1 MGLKNAIP
9 TPLLAAVCCGLLMTA
24 GTATATPIGTW
35 SNGDPSMTLSNVH
48 LLGAASLLPNGR
60 VIVAGGLSAASPF
73 PAITTAEVY
82 DPLTRTWAATGG
94 LNTPR
99 WSLDAVTLN
108 NGQVLFAGGAS
119 AFAGGAA
126 LVTAEI
132 YDATT
137 QTFSYTSN
145 NLSVARQSF
154 GITTLNDGRV
164 ILAGGNSSG
173 NNLGGSG
180 VAAVDI
186 YDPAT
191 NQFQPAAS
199 MNFGRSLHAQV
210 SLSDG
215 RVAVIGGAQTTAEI
229 FDPVTNTWTVAAG
242 TLPTTLKDMKA
253 FELFDG
259 RIFVAGGQNTST
271 GVTTDST
278 WYFDP
283 SDGSFT
289 SGPSMSGFNYAPS
302 GVQVG
307 TADYSA
313 FDLFP
318 VGHPLRGRYILFAGG
333 EHQPPSG
340 PDVELHSSSIFDA
353 VSGRFIDMGPM
364 PFVHDDHAESALWIN
379 VQGNPEFLLFGGNR
393 SMGTSRFEFVA
404 SSVPEP
410 STWLLI
416 AAGGLLVLRR
426 VREVSG
432 TSVDR
437 RLSR

>member
-1 MGLKNAIP
+1 MRPKTVNRV
-9 TPLLAAVCCGLLMTA
+9 PLLATVCFALAMA
-24 GTATATPIGTW
+24 GGAASAYPVGTW
-35 SNGDPSMTLSNVH
+35 SDGDPNRTISSAH
-48 LLGAASLLPNGR
+48 LLGAASLLPNGS
-60 VIVAGGLSAASPF
+60 VIVAGGLSLVSPF

-82 DPLTRTWAATGG
+82 NPATRTWAATGG
-94 LNTPR
+94 LNTRR
-99 WSLDAVTLN
+99 WSLDAITLH

-126 LVTAEI
+126 LATAEV

-137 QTFSYTSN
+137 QTFSFTSN
-145 NLSVARQSF
+145 TLSVARQSL
-154 GITTLNDGRV
+154 GVTTLTDGRV
-164 ILAGGNSSG
+164 ILAGGNVSG

-180 VAAVDI
+180 VASVDI

-191 NQFQPAAS
+191 RQFVSAAP

-210 SLSDG
+210 SLRDG

-259 RIFVAGGQNTST
+259 RVFVAGGQNTSNGT
-271 GVTTDST
+271 TTDNT

-283 SDGSFT
+283 SDGSF
-289 SGPSMSGFNYAPS
+289 SAGPSMAGFNYAP
-302 GVQVG
+302 GGLQVG
-307 TADYSA
+307 TSDYSA

-318 VGHPLRGRYILFAGG
+318 AGHALRGRYILFAGG
-333 EHQPPSG
+333 EHQPSSG

-353 VSGRFIDMGPM
+353 ANGRFVDMGPM
-364 PFVHDDHAESALWIN
+364 PFVHDDHAESLLGIN
-379 VQGNPEFLLFGGNR
+379 AQGNPEVLLFGGNR
-393 SMGTSRFEFVA
+393 SLGTSRFEFMA

-410 STWLLI
+410 STWWML
-416 AAGGLLVLRR
+416 AAGAALLLQRVGARR
-426 VREVSG
+426 TLLE
-432 TSVDR
+432 
-437 RLSR
+437 